1 MSKPMLSV
9 YAFKVSYSGALGNV
23 IFEKVAVNFFN
34 DENNGSKVLLLLL
47 FLEEMG
53 QRERGRDS

>member
-1 MSKPMLSV
+1 MLSV

-34 DENNGSKVLLLLL
+34 DENNGSKVVLLLLL
-47 FLEEMG
+47 FLGEMG